1 MTDIHA
7 HILPFVDDGSDSF
20 EHSIEMLSDSS
31 RMGVKRIICTPH
43 YRRGFFAEDEQ
54 RIEEVF
60 DELKALA
67 KKQNIDVELY
77 LGREF
82 TVYDGLIEDLKEGKF
97 DTVKRNKFVLL
108 EFPYDTETD
117 VEEICYNVKLLGF
130 VPVIAHAER
139 YSYFRTEECVQRAKD
154 CGAVIQVN
162 ASTIIQKPFPKE
174 TKFVKRLLKKRLV
187 DVVASDTHYARGNFF
202 GEAYEKVRAKY
213 KDYADLIFDINP
225 THIAKSTK

>member
-7 HILPFVDDGSDSF
+7 HILPFVDDGSDSL
-20 EHSIEMLSDSS
+20 EHSLEMLLESS
-31 RMGVKRIICTPH
+31 RMGVKRVICTPH
-43 YRRGFFAEDEQ
+43 YRRGFFAEEEQ

-60 DELKALA
+60 EELKAAA
-67 KKQNIDVELY
+67 KERSIEVELY

-82 TVYDGLIEDLKEGKF
+82 TVYDGLVNDLKEGKF
-97 DTVKRNKFVLL
+97 NSAKRNKFVLL

-117 VEEICYNVKLLGF
+117 IEEICYSVKLLGF
-130 VPVIAHAER
+130 VPVIAHIER

-174 TKFVKRLLKKRLV
+174 TKFVKKLLKKRLV
-187 DVVASDTHYARGNFF
+187 DIVASDAHYARGNSF
-202 GEAYEKVRAKY
+202 GAAYEKIKAKY

-225 THIAKSTK
+225 THIANSTK

>member
-97 DTVKRNKFVLL
+97 DTAKRNKFVLL

-130 VPVIAHAER
+130 VPVIAHVER
-139 YSYFRTEECVQRAKD
+139 YSYFRNEENVSRVRNG
-154 CGAVIQVN
+154 GAVIQVN
-162 ASTIIQKPFPKE
+162 ASAVVGKSFGAE
-174 TKFVKRLLKKRLV
+174 NKFVKKLLKKKLV
-187 DVVASDTHYARGNFF
+187 DVVASDYHFMREDHIGLAYKKVKSKY
-202 GEAYEKVRAKY
+202 GEE
-213 KDYADLIFDINP
+213 YADLIFEKNP
-225 THIAKSTK
+225 NYITSR